1 MRSTVKALAGLCL
14 LLLTSGCLVE
24 TEATLGDADTATFD
38 ERLVGNWYAGKSGDA
53 VVLSIIR
60 DKQVPGGY
68 RAVFVN
74 INPFAD
80 GSVEGTRYAAARS
93 VINGH
98 SYLSIRRIGGSM
110 ADTPATAV
118 VSYDLRAD
126 GTLVL
131 RLMQAKPVIAAI
143 EAGKI
148 KGTFKKGQY
157 VDEAKITSPRAELA
171 AFVAGADRDVLFGL
185 KTDPLHRLPDT
196 AK

>member
-1 MRSTVKALAGLCL
+1 MRATLKALAGLCL
-14 LLLTSGCLVE
+14 LLLTGACLVE
-24 TEATLGDADTATFD
+24 TEATLGDADAKTFD
-38 ERLVGNWYAGKSGDA
+38 QRLVGNWYAGKSGEA
-53 VVLSIIR
+53 MILSIIR
-60 DKQVPGGY
+60 DEQTPGGY

-80 GSVEGTRYAAARS
+80 GSIEGTRYAVSRT
-93 VINGH
+93 VLNGQ
-98 SYLSIRRIGGSM
+98 SYLSIRRIGGSI
-110 ADTPATAV
+110 ADTPATTV

-131 RLMQAKPVIAAI
+131 RLMQPKPVIAAI
-143 EAGKI
+143 EAGKL

-171 AFVAGADRDVLFGL
+171 AFVAGADRDALFGL
-185 KTDPLHRLPDT
+185 KTDPLHRLSDT

>member
-1 MRSTVKALAGLCL
+1 MRSTLKAVAGLFL
-14 LLLTSGCLVE
+14 ILLTTACIVE
-24 TEATLGDADTATFD
+24 TEATLGDADAKTFD
-38 ERLVGNWYAGKSGDA
+38 QRLVGNWYAGKGGDA
-53 VVLSIIR
+53 VILSVIR
-60 DKQVPGGY
+60 DEQTAGGY

-74 INPFAD
+74 INAFAD
-80 GSVEGTRYAAARS
+80 GTIEGTRYAVSRT
-93 VINGH
+93 VLNGQN
-98 SYLSIRRIGGSM
+98 YLNIRRIGGSI

-118 VSYDLRAD
+118 MSYDLRED

-131 RLMQAKPVIAAI
+131 RMMQPKEVIAAI

-157 VDEAKITSPRAELA
+157 VDEAKVTSPRAELA
-171 AFVAGADRDVLFGL
+171 AFIAGANREKLFGL

>member
-1 MRSTVKALAGLCL
+1 MRSPLKVVAGLCL
-14 LLLTSGCLVE
+14 ILLTGACIVE
-24 TEATLGDADTATFD
+24 TEATLGHADPKTFD
-38 ERLVGNWYAGKSGDA
+38 QRLVGNWYAGKSGEA
-53 VVLSIIR
+53 VILSIIR
-60 DKQVPGGY
+60 DELTPGGY

-74 INPFAD
+74 VNPLA
-80 GSVEGTRYAAARS
+80 EGPIEGVRYAVSRT
-93 VINGH
+93 VLNGQA
-98 SYLSIRRIGGSM
+98 YLSISQVGGRV
-110 ADTPATAV
+110 ADMPARTI

-131 RLMQAKPVIAAI
+131 RMMQPKQVIAAI
-143 EAGKI
+143 EAGTI

-171 AFVAGADRDVLFGL
+171 AFIAGADREKLFGL